1 MKQPAV
7 LIPPFLL
14 GVAGTIG
21 QVKTLLWLS
30 QLLWLIAVLYIMVSH
45 RREKTILLQKLKTQ
59 EEKILCQTARQAG
72 ESFRLMMANCT
83 DGLTGVANRKHL
95 DSRLAEMIKND
106 SVFSVIMLDIDHF
119 KKVNDTYGHQAGDEV
134 LKHFA
139 KTISKTVRLGDL
151 VARYGG
157 EEFAVICLSDAQNTR
172 KVAERIRE
180 AVEATPVQTCA
191 GTIKITASLGVAQRR
206 PEDTV
211 ESLIQRA
218 DGFLYQAKQEGRN
231 RVKGE

>member
-72 ESFRLMMANCT
+72 ESFRLMISNCT

-95 DSRLAEMIKND
+95 DSRLAEMIKSN

-139 KTISKTVRLGDL
+139 KTIAKTVRPGDL

-157 EEFAVICLSDAQNTR
+157 EEFSVVCPSDARNAV
-172 KVAERIRE
+172 KIAERIRE

-191 GTIKITASLGVAQRR
+191 GTIKITASLGVAQRK
-206 PEDTV
+206 PDDTADSV
-211 ESLIQRA
+211 IKRA

-231 RVKGE
+231 RVIGE